1 MQSSNGSKLK
11 YFLTGFGIG
20 ATVALLFAP
29 KSGHQLRNDIT
40 DTTRQ
45 GIGYANK
52 SVHQLG
58 LQVKGLYKE
67 GRNKATELAQS
78 GKSRIEEQ
86 KDRISSAIEAGKQAY
101 QEKKHSEDT
110 PIVEAS

>member
-1 MQSSNGSKLK
+1 MQSGNGSKLR

-29 KSGHQLRNDIT
+29 KSGHQLRSDIA

-45 GIGYANK
+45 GIGYADK
-52 SVHQLG
+52 SVQQLG
-58 LQVKGLYKE
+58 LQVKGLYRG

-78 GKSRIEEQ
+78 GKSRIDEE
-86 KDRISSAIEAGKQAY
+86 KERISSAIEAGKQAY
-101 QEKKHSEDT
+101 QEKKHSENV
-110 PIVEAS
+110 PVV